1 MSYHGL
7 IGGEQDACRYI
18 HITVT
23 QGTDRHIRQQ
33 LGVIPFCL
41 IDQLYTVG
49 QEQHILHPVVP
60 HQHVYERDAD
70 TCLSRTGSHY
80 QQSTAVLAVVMLAN
94 RFNHPLLVVTVG
106 YPVRNLQISN
116 IRPTTLRNHTAQLIN
131 GMESHYFT

>member
-33 LGVIPFCL
+33 LGIIPFCL

-70 TCLSRTGSHY
+70 TRLSRTGSHY
-80 QQSTAVLAVVMLAN
+80 HKYTLLSSCDGFYCPVNCYTLIISWFMAMGIIVERSFYYVEFIRCIVLRCQITVV
-94 RFNHPLLVVTVG
+94 
-106 YPVRNLQISN
+106 
-116 IRPTTLRNHTAQLIN
+116 
-131 GMESHYFT
+131 